1 LSAGIRSLAA
11 GVGIVLLFHACAAHA
26 QPTPARIVSLAPSV
40 TEVLFELGLGPRVA
54 GVTSYCRYPA
64 AARAL
69 PKVGGYLTPSYEAL
83 VALRPDL
90 AVVLPEH
97 ADIEPRLAALRIPV
111 LRLDHRTVDG
121 IVRGIALLGDR
132 CGVQGAASALVHE
145 LRQRLAHVR
154 DETSRA
160 PRPRVLLCF
169 GRTEDF
175 RRVYGSAPGTI
186 YDDLVSYA
194 GGLNALPAGGAS
206 YPTLSLEAV
215 MRLDPDVIVEFAP
228 GRQDPEALVREWDV
242 LGSLRAVKTG
252 RVHVFT
258 GDFLS
263 VPGPRLV
270 RFVESLARAIH
281 PERGP
286 RS

>member
-1 LSAGIRSLAA
+1 MSARRRSIAA
-11 GVGIVLLFHACAAHA
+11 GVGIVLLLHACAAHA
-26 QPTPARIVSLAPSV
+26 QPAPARIVSLAPSV
-40 TEVLFELGLGPRVA
+40 TEVLFELGLGPRVV

-69 PKVGGYLTPSYEAL
+69 PKIGGYLTPSYEAL
-83 VALRPDL
+83 VSLRPDL
-90 AVVLPEH
+90 AVLLPEH

-111 LRLDHRTVDG
+111 LGLDHRSIDG
-121 IVRGIALLGDR
+121 IVGGIALLGDR
-132 CGVQGAASALVHE
+132 CGVRGAASALVYE
-145 LRQRLAHVR
+145 LRQRLARVR
-154 DETSRA
+154 NETTRT

-169 GRTEDF
+169 GRTDDF

-194 GGLNALPAGGAS
+194 GGLNALPAGGTS
-206 YPTLSLEAV
+206 YPTLSVEAL

-228 GRQDPEALVREWDV
+228 GQQDPEALVREWDT

-258 GDFLS
+258 HDFLS

-270 RFVESLARAIH
+270 RFVEALARAIH
-281 PERGP
+281 PERAA